1 MNIFCDT
8 NIVMEFLEQRQYAAQ
23 IRKILTHSA
32 RCVTLDIRALKDEKK
47 GVVRGNQ
54 YANCKKCNKI
64 DGGLKNYSYLCAQ
77 KDAKSDLS
85 AVGTEIVARI

>member
-47 GVVRGNQ
+47 GVVRGN
-54 YANCKKCNKI
+54 
-64 DGGLKNYSYLCAQ
+64 
-77 KDAKSDLS
+77 
-85 AVGTEIVARI
+85 